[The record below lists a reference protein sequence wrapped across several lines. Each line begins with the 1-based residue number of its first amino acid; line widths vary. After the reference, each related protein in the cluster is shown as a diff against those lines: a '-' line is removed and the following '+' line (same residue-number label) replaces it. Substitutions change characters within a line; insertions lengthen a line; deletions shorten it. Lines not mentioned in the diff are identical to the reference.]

1 MSAPTVIRDLVVAHT
16 RVLKL
21 PGVARTFEGLARQ
34 ARDSH
39 WPHEDYL
46 HEVLSAEQASRHESV
61 IRQRLREA
69 RFPEV
74 KTLDTFDF
82 AAADG
87 VNATQI
93 HTLARGEWVTAPE
106 NLIFAGPIGTGKTH
120 LAIAL
125 GVEATKQKRRV
136 LFTRAADLVRQLLE
150 ARDTREL
157 TRLQQRL
164 LRVDVLIVDE
174 LGFVPFDRVGGEL
187 LFNLLTDRYERRAT
201 VVTTNL
207 AFAEWVTVFAG
218 DEKLTTALLDRLAHH
233 ATVLT
238 TKGKS
243 YRMRKRRGRE
253 SRSMIRRHDRGSRR
267 HVHRRRLVRALA
279 GRGRLTLSWKNRR
292 KESVV
297 LSSRSDPRRMN
308 RPPGGLLSERRTG
321 LLSERRNHVQR
332 PHSRSR
338 RFTLRPPFCTP
349 SGSLE
354 REAAVVI
361 LGRPSPY
368 ISFPL
373 ARGVCVRARPA
384 ADGYVVHRPNPPH
397 LPDRC

>member
-1 MSAPTVIRDLVVAHT
+1 MSAPTVVRDLIVAHT
-16 RVLKL
+16 RMLKL
-21 PGVARTFEGLARQ
+21 PGVARTFESLARQ

-39 WPHEDYL
+39 GSHEDYL
-46 HEVLSAEQASRHESV
+46 HEVLRAEEASRHESV

-69 RFPEV
+69 RFPEI

-93 HTLARGEWVTAPE
+93 HTLAQGEWVTAPE
-106 NLIFAGPIGTGKTH
+106 NLILAGPIGTGKTH

-164 LRVDVLIVDE
+164 LRVDVLIIDE

-187 LFNLLTDRYERRAT
+187 LFNLLTDRYERRAI

-233 ATVLT
+233 ATVIT

-243 YRMRKRRGRE
+243 FRMRKRRGRE
-253 SRSMIRRHDRGSRR
+253 P
-267 HVHRRRLVRALA
+267 
-279 GRGRLTLSWKNRR
+279 
-292 KESVV
+292 E
-297 LSSRSDPRRMN
+297 
-308 RPPGGLLSERRTG
+308 
-321 LLSERRNHVQR
+321 
-332 PHSRSR
+332 
-338 RFTLRPPFCTP
+338 
-349 SGSLE
+349 
-354 REAAVVI
+354 
-361 LGRPSPY
+361 
-368 ISFPL
+368 
-373 ARGVCVRARPA
+373 
-384 ADGYVVHRPNPPH
+384 
-397 LPDRC
+397 

>member
-1 MSAPTVIRDLVVAHT
+1 MSAPTIVRDLVVAHT
-16 RVLKL
+16 RALKL
-21 PGVARTFEGLARQ
+21 PGVARTFESLARQ

-46 HEVLSAEQASRHESV
+46 HEVLSAEEASRHESV

-93 HTLARGEWVTAPE
+93 HSLARGEWVTAE
-106 NLIFAGPIGTGKTH
+106 NLILAGPIGTGKTH

-187 LFNLLTDRYERRAT
+187 LFNLLTDRYERRAI

-233 ATVLT
+233 ATVIT
-238 TKGKS
+238 TKGES

-253 SRSMIRRHDRGSRR
+253 
-267 HVHRRRLVRALA
+267 
-279 GRGRLTLSWKNRR
+279 
-292 KESVV
+292 
-297 LSSRSDPRRMN
+297 
-308 RPPGGLLSERRTG
+308 PP
-321 LLSERRNHVQR
+321 
-332 PHSRSR
+332 
-338 RFTLRPPFCTP
+338 
-349 SGSLE
+349 
-354 REAAVVI
+354 
-361 LGRPSPY
+361 
-368 ISFPL
+368 
-373 ARGVCVRARPA
+373 
-384 ADGYVVHRPNPPH
+384 
-397 LPDRC
+397 PD

>member
-1 MSAPTVIRDLVVAHT
+1 MSATPLARDLVVAQT
-16 RVLKL
+16 RALKL
-21 PGVARTFEGLARQ
+21 PGIARTFEALARQ
-34 ARDSH
+34 ARDAH

-46 HEVLSAEQASRHESV
+46 HEVLTAEQASRHESV

-87 VNATQI
+87 VSATQV

-125 GVEATKQKRRV
+125 GVVAGVEATKQKRRV
-136 LFTRAADLVRQLLE
+136 LFARAADLVRQLLE
-150 ARDTREL
+150 ARDGREL

-174 LGFVPFDRVGGEL
+174 VGFVPFERAGGEL
-187 LFNLLTDRYERRAT
+187 LFNLITDRYERRAT

-233 ATVLT
+233 ATVIT

-243 YRMRKRRGRE
+243 YRMRKRRGG
-253 SRSMIRRHDRGSRR
+253 GS
-267 HVHRRRLVRALA
+267 
-279 GRGRLTLSWKNRR
+279 
-292 KESVV
+292 
-297 LSSRSDPRRMN
+297 
-308 RPPGGLLSERRTG
+308 
-321 LLSERRNHVQR
+321 
-332 PHSRSR
+332 
-338 RFTLRPPFCTP
+338 
-349 SGSLE
+349 
-354 REAAVVI
+354 
-361 LGRPSPY
+361 
-368 ISFPL
+368 
-373 ARGVCVRARPA
+373 
-384 ADGYVVHRPNPPH
+384 
-397 LPDRC
+397 